1 MKILITGGAGYIGS
15 ELVDHLIDEHEIY
28 VYDSMLFEPTSL
40 LRYASHRNF
49 NFLKEDV
56 RDKRELSKY
65 LHNCDL
71 IIPLAAIVGFP
82 LCEKDPKKAMEVNY
96 EINKWIANNKSK
108 NQMVIYPC
116 TNSGY
121 GTTTGEQYCTEAS
134 PLNPITTYGISK
146 VKGEEAFRNVENHV
160 TFRLAT
166 VFGPSSRMRTDL
178 LVNNFVLKAI
188 KDKVIVLYQ
197 HSFMRNYIHIQDVC
211 KAFVHAINN
220 WENCKNQTYNVGND
234 DLNAN
239 KLHLVQKIKEYLPL
253 EIIKAE
259 FTEDPDLR
267 NYIVSSEKFYK
278 TGFACDYDLDTGIKQ
293 LIKAYSLIDAPW
305 YANY

>member
-1 MKILITGGAGYIGS
+1 M
-15 ELVDHLIDEHEIY
+15 
-28 VYDSMLFEPTSL
+28 
-40 LRYASHRNF
+40 
-49 NFLKEDV
+49 
-56 RDKRELSKY
+56 
-65 LHNCDL
+65 
-71 IIPLAAIVGFP
+71 
-82 LCEKDPKKAMEVNY
+82 
-96 EINKWIANNKSK
+96 
-108 NQMVIYPC
+108 
-116 TNSGY
+116 
-121 GTTTGEQYCTEAS
+121 
-134 PLNPITTYGISK
+134 
-146 VKGEEAFRNVENHV
+146 
-160 TFRLAT
+160 
-166 VFGPSSRMRTDL
+166 
-178 LVNNFVLKAI
+178 
-188 KDKVIVLYQ
+188 
-197 HSFMRNYIHIQDVC
+197 
-211 KAFVHAINN
+211 HAINN